1 MGAARKLG
9 IIVLV
14 YIILGVVWSL
24 LAWQNFVPMEAGGLE
39 GPANILYLIFSPVS
53 LLVFMILGSLGLM

>member
-1 MGAARKLG
+1 MGIGKKIG

-14 YIILGVVWSL
+14 YLILGVVWSI
-24 LAWQNFVPMEAGGLE
+24 LAWQNIVPMEAGGLE

>member
-1 MGAARKLG
+1 MGIGKKIG
-9 IIVLV
+9 IVVLV
-14 YIILGVVWSL
+14 YLILGVVWSV
-24 LAWQNFVPMEAGGLE
+24 LAWQNIVPMQAGGLE

>member
-1 MGAARKLG
+1 MGIAKKIG

-14 YIILGVVWSL
+14 YFILGVVWSL
-24 LAWQNFVPMEAGGLE
+24 LAWQNIIPMQAGGLE

-53 LLVFMILGSLGLM
+53 LIVFMILGSLGLL